1 MRIDADVAIELA
13 SHEGLVRQAYRD
25 SKGIWTWSI
34 GITSMSGHA
43 VERYI
48 DKPQTL
54 EHCLAIYVWA
64 LEKYAADVRKAF
76 AAKPLNKH
84 QFAAALSFHYNTG
97 AISRASW
104 VKKWLAGDVAGA
116 RKAFMDWR
124 KPVEIIP
131 RRQKER
137 DLFFDGKWSNA
148 GTVTEYTRLTASGT
162 PVWSSAVRTNI
173 RPAME
178 AVFGGNAAPQTP
190 AKPVPAPAPQPKPET
205 VPAPDT
211 GKGDSIAGALLG
223 IVVLLLVGAAA
234 LILGD

>member
-13 SHEGLVRQAYRD
+13 SHEGLVRQAYKD

-34 GITSMSGHA
+34 GITSMSGHQ

-48 DKPQTL
+48 GKPQTL

-64 LEKYAADVRKAF
+64 LEKYAADVRRAF

-97 AISRASW
+97 AIGRATW

-116 RKAFMDWR
+116 RKAIMDWR
-124 KPVEIIP
+124 KPAEIVP

-137 DLFFDGKWSNA
+137 DLFFDGKWSNN
-148 GTVTEYTRLTASGT
+148 GTVTEYTRLKASGA
-162 PVWSSAVRTNI
+162 PDWSSAVRTNI

-178 AVFGGNAAPQTP
+178 AVFGVAAATPAP
-190 AKPVPAPAPQPKPET
+190 AKPVPAPSPTPTPEPT
-205 VPAPDT
+205 PVATEPAKRGLPAILAIIVAVLMAAVAYFT
-211 GKGDSIAGALLG
+211 GD
-223 IVVLLLVGAAA
+223 
-234 LILGD
+234 